1 MAVWRM
7 STEFANIFWFQFKA
21 RKAFGKFVRVTWVP
35 RGQADIKE
43 EVEATIWS
51 DNSNIANTDTLP
63 LVWARKCRVGLRDP
77 KRKTMLFELHM
88 TLIDRVT
95 GFFFNGIALCGWRLL
110 GVSTLAKLTRETSNL
125 DFGRYFAPTKAWMAS
140 QQKVRI
146 EPSLLLENHW
156 HDVPESVDTLNSSSE
171 LCSWFDAD
179 EVLEYGRSLTED
191 EVLAYGESATEPEEV
206 GFLMAKG
213 ERDESES
220 DPPRSKCLPM
230 IRMSLKIWSMRTD
243 ILNECSSV
251 MVPLRVNNFPTE
263 HTGG

>member
-77 KRKTMLFELHM
+77 KRKAMLFELHV
-88 TLIDRVT
+88 TLVDGVT
-95 GFFFNGIALCGWRLL
+95 GFSFNGITPCGWRLPS
-110 GVSTLAKLTRETSNL
+110 VSTLATLTREKANL
-125 DFGRYFAPTKAWMAS
+125 NFKRYFAPTKAWMAS
-140 QQKVRI
+140 PRSKNWT
-146 EPSLLLENHW
+146 LFLLENHW
-156 HDVPESVDTLNSSSE
+156 HYVPESVDTLNCSTE

-179 EVLEYGRSLTED
+179 EVLEQGRSRTED
-191 EVLAYGESATEPEEV
+191 DVLAWGESPIEPKVV
-206 GFLMAKG
+206 GLLTAKE
-213 ERDESES
+213 ERDVSES
-220 DPPRSKCLPM
+220 DPPRSKCFPM
-230 IRMSLKIWSMRTD
+230 IRRTLKIWSILTD
-243 ILNECSSV
+243 ILN
-251 MVPLRVNNFPTE
+251 
-263 HTGG
+263 